1 MSKRPGEAPNPT
13 LYQLQQPEKLRNVLA
28 QDKPDDCLSC
38 RLTGATALIA
48 LGAYSYFSGSHQ
60 LQKQQAAIL
69 KSKSRFGMKSR
80 QAGIVGIAAAFV
92 GMGFWRLVN

>member
-1 MSKRPGEAPNPT
+1 MAY
-13 LYQLQQPEKLRNVLA
+13 L
-28 QDKPDDCLSC
+28 
-38 RLTGATALIA
+38 GATAFIG

-80 QAGIVGIAAAFV
+80 HAGIVSIAAAFV